1 MSLDLVTEQFKKTA
15 SYVDPLGKSI
25 KFVFDEGVVHIDMTG
40 TENIVSNEDK
50 EADCTITTKITTL
63 DDIRKGKINPVNAV
77 FTGKVKIKGDMS
89 LAMKLTS
96 LMK

>member
-1 MSLDLVTEQFKKTA
+1 MSLDIITEQFKKTA

-25 KFVFDEGVVHIDMTG
+25 KFVFEEGVVHIDMTG
-40 TENIVSNEDK
+40 SENVVSNEDK
-50 EADCTITTKITTL
+50 DADCTITTKIATL
-63 DDIRKGKINPVNAV
+63 DGIRKGDINPMNAV
-77 FTGKVKIKGDMS
+77 FTGKVKIKGDMG